1 MCRQEFLCSLNSILC
16 NYPSNEVEKCL
27 EYYNECISDRMENG
41 MSEEE
46 AVADLGDI
54 YSIADNIKME
64 MPITTLVRQKVV
76 ASRDSEESVP
86 KKRSAPRTVF
96 MIIGIIFALPFIIA
110 FLGIIFAVI
119 VTLLALIP
127 AFFCVTLA
135 LGISAVACL
144 VAGIISIVMA
154 DSLSLFLYLGASLIC
169 ASLTILFALIT
180 AWVTKGVKKATVGII
195 KGIKKMLIK
204 KGA

>member
-1 MCRQEFLCSLNSILC
+1 MCRQEFLYSLNSILC

-76 ASRDSEESVP
+76 ASRDSEESIP

-127 AFFCVTLA
+127 TFFCVTLA